1 LYIKPS
7 NGARGIM
14 FSVGYNNK
22 AMLISAIDVQR
33 ISFQN
38 VEDLRRLVIQLLRN
52 PCGKLVLDLQGIVA
66 IDRPAIEIIN
76 RLQCLAA
83 KQNVIVEYINV
94 DKRVKS
100 LFTAAGVALSES
112 NIADR
117 KIPEKTL
124 RN

>member
-1 LYIKPS
+1 MPS
-7 NGARGIM
+7 NGTSGIM

-52 PCGKLVLDLQGIVA
+52 PCGKLVLDLQGVEE

-83 KQNVIVEYINV
+83 KQNVIVEYLNI

-100 LFTAAGVALSES
+100 LFVAAGVDLSQS
-112 NIADR
+112 GINDQ
-117 KIPEKTL
+117 KITEKTL